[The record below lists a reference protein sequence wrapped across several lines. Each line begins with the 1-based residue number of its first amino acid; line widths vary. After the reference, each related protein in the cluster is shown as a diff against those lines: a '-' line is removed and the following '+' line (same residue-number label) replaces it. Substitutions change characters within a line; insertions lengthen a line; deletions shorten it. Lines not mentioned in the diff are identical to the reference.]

1 MKFSLLFLLSIFAL
15 ISARINR
22 EGIKNFLVENLKTCG
37 RKVKGETPGEGGG
50 KKKEKGPFVRP
61 WLASLVDAADKKV
74 FCTGAMLT
82 KRKVVFCISIYLTTY
97 WFLLQASGDGGE
109 LLLREGQSKEGLPEP
124 VLGKGQGKV
133 R

>member
-1 MKFSLLFLLSIFAL
+1 MKFPLLILFSTFAL
-15 ISARINR
+15 IPARINR

-82 KRKVVFCISIYLTTY
+82 KRKVFLHFNLSLYLLVPT
-97 WFLLQASGDGGE
+97 A
-109 LLLREGQSKEGLPEP
+109 
-124 VLGKGQGKV
+124 GKW
-133 R
+133 